1 MALLRE
7 GSEADFTPIV
17 LPDVSITAGLCPLV
31 LFSFTWFITKPWIF
45 ACAGFSAVFDLDSLE
60 GSVLGVSFDVFF
72 LQAACSYTPLNLLGV
87 SLSTKVLAKAN
98 KGLIRSIAFEI
109 VFVYHQWLS
118 LRLSP
123 LLTITTVSRG
133 FTYVSYYP

>member
-72 LQAACSYTPLNLLGV
+72 YKLLAV
-87 SLSTKVLAKAN
+87 ILLSISSVLA
-98 KGLIRSIAFEI
+98 
-109 VFVYHQWLS
+109 YP
-118 LRLSP
+118 LR
-123 LLTITTVSRG
+123 
-133 FTYVSYYP
+133 Y